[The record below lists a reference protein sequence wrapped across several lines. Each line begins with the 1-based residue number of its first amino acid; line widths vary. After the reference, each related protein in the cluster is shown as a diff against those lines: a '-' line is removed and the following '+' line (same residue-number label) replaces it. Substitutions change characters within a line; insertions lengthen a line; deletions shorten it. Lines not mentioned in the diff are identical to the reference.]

1 MNTILRALVVAL
13 AVALPL
19 ALAACD
25 KGGGTTDTGTDITP
39 DTGEDTAVDTPPP
52 DTTPPD
58 TTDTGTDTGT
68 DPGCVGATGG
78 ICHAVEQCGC
88 SPGYYCEILFDSATC
103 TLIEDCQAGG
113 GGTTPIEG
121 ECETAGT
128 CPPGTACLTRSGETV
143 GHCYQWCRDS
153 SDCDIA
159 GRECTV
165 SVNFTLPAPCTGTA
179 EAPYQAC
186 EIGCPDDTACNLFA
200 ADETEE
206 TVCPSGEM
214 CVRDAGLADGGCDI
228 SFCTDA
234 GTLAEGADCSD
245 TSGDSCG
252 YGMGCY
258 GSTTGGFFCRYFCDA
273 THTCAS
279 GTCSTIRSEAL
290 PELGICV
297 P

>member
-78 ICHAVEQCGC
+78 ICHAIEQCGC
-88 SPGYYCEILFDSATC
+88 SPGYFCAFQLDPADSC
-103 TLIEDCQAGG
+103 NLIEDCVAGG
-113 GGTTPIEG
+113 GSYAIEAECTATT
-121 ECETAGT
+121 AAN
-128 CPPGTACLTRSGETV
+128 CPPGTECLTRSGEET

-159 GRECTV
+159 GRECTINV
-165 SVNFTLPAPCTGTA
+165 TYTMPAPC
-179 EAPYQAC
+179 APYTVPYMAC
-186 EIGCPDDTACNLFA
+186 SIGCPDDTACNLFA
-200 ADETEE
+200 TSETEE

-214 CVRDAGLADGGCDI
+214 CVRDGGCDI
-228 SFCTDA
+228 SFCTEA